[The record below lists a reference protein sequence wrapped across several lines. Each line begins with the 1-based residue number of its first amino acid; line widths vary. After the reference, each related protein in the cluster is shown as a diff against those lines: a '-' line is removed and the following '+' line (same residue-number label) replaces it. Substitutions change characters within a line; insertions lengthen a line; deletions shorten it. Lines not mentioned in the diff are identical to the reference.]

1 MLLLSLQEVIFL
13 IVNVIS
19 ETTKITTEA
28 EWHNVKF
35 HPYDLPSQYEK
46 VLVTIEPLD
55 GCRRVIPE
63 AYIKYSD
70 DEPVWCKDYFNSE
83 KLHGHIIL
91 NHIMCMHEKKWK
103 GEDTRRNEG
112 R

>member
-70 DEPVWCKDYFNSE
+70 DEPVWCTDYFNSE
-83 KLHGHIIL
+83 MGSIESTY
-91 NHIMCMHEKKWK
+91 IMEPVIAWAYYP
-103 GEDTRRNEG
+103 EPYYVYA
-112 R
+112 